1 MAYVGRYFSQ
11 PVQLIVPVEA
21 SNISSGQ
28 QQVTLAVVDT
38 GAIISYI
45 DPILAL
51 DDLDLIPVGRRGQIY
66 RPGVR
71 VPDDVQES
79 LQFVRLQVTIQ
90 FENRTGEIT
99 KPTEAVL
106 QDPID
111 QRNPQIRLILGMN
124 FLNSLD
130 MAYFAGPSGAF
141 FGLFDTQ

>member
-1 MAYVGRYFSQ
+1 MAYIGRYFRR

-21 SNISSGQ
+21 SDISSGEQ
-28 QQVTLAVVDT
+28 MVTLAVVDT
-38 GAIISYI
+38 GAVFSYI

-51 DDLDLIPVGRRGQIY
+51 NDLNLTPVGLVGQIY

-71 VPDDVQES
+71 VPDNVQER
-79 LQFVRLQVTIQ
+79 LQSVRLQVTVQ
-90 FENRTGEIT
+90 NGRGEIT
-99 KPTEAVL
+99 KPTVAVL